1 MLAAGE
7 VAAVSEVVFLLD
19 VDNTLLDNDRFVSHF
34 PAVAPVRAAA
44 SDPEYPQE

>member
-7 VAAVSEVVFLLD
+7 VPAVSEVVFLIDFDL
-19 VDNTLLDNDRFVSHF
+19 SHF

-44 SDPEYPQE
+44 PDPEFPEE